1 MSELT
6 ELERSGLPEL
16 VTKVLSVGKDI
27 ELAVARRY
35 RVYPVNSDGRDETF
49 RWGDGREAVVRP
61 LKFTVVQQGVGDG
74 PMNAAKEGLLKQIA
88 DTVPRGSLIIWRRR
102 PTLYTFDQV
111 RNTAIE
117 RGEPLDPDAPED
129 WWTQLSVR
137 IGVIEEEEVA

>member
-16 VTKVLSVGKDI
+16 VTRVLSVGKDI

-49 RWGDGREAVVRP
+49 RWGDGREAVVRH
-61 LKFTVVQQGVGDG
+61 LKFVVVQQGVGEG

-88 DTVPRGSLIIWRRR
+88 DTVPRGALIICRRR
-102 PTLYTFDQV
+102 PTFYTFDRMV
-111 RNTAIE
+111 DMTLDP
-117 RGEPLDPDAPED
+117 GEPWAPDAQEGE
-129 WWTQLSVR
+129 WTQLSVR
-137 IGVIEEEEVA
+137 IGVIEEEVA